1 MAASTA
7 FWNNMAERYA
17 ASPIANQAAYERKI
31 EATRALFRPDMEIF
45 EFGCGTG
52 STALRHAPYVG
63 HIRAVDF
70 SENMIAIAH
79 AKAEKAGI
87 TNVDFAQGDI
97 ASLPVE
103 RERYDMVMGHSIL
116 HLLADPQ
123 AAIDKRR
130 LSGHQHR
137 LYGLEPPGRAH
148 ADRPAG
154 PGAGQTAAIE
164 LLFRQWPRK
173 DATQGRVP
181 DRPSLA
187 SGWRGGSVLH
197 CTQATGAGLRLV
209 DGARVLAESPPLCAR
224 QKPVIVMGAKRR
236 PEKECR

>member
-31 EATRALFRPDMEIF
+31 EATRALFRPDMKIF

-70 SENMIAIAH
+70 SENMIAIAR

-123 AAIDKRR
+123 AAINKSFAMLKPGGYLVTSTACMGWSPLAVLMPIAPLGRALGKLPQ
-130 LSGHQHR
+130 LSFFSGN
-137 LYGLEPPGRAH
+137 GLEKMQRKAGFQIVHRWHPG
-148 ADRPAG
+148 G
-154 PGAGQTAAIE
+154 VAAVFFIA
-164 LLFRQWPRK
+164 RK
-173 DATQGRVP
+173 PQA
-181 DRPSLA
+181 LA
-187 SGWRGGSVLH
+187 
-197 CTQATGAGLRLV
+197 
-209 DGARVLAESPPLCAR
+209 
-224 QKPVIVMGAKRR
+224 
-236 PEKECR
+236 